1 MTSAKHAKNVSTA
14 GHFELTID
22 GHKTTAF
29 LKSVDGGQVKTSII
43 DEPIGHGNQRIK
55 HTSVAEIEPITI
67 DFGFAGAADLLKWI
81 QDSWRRE
88 FGRRSGEIIH
98 ANFDM
103 QPTYQYQF
111 YDALLLETV
120 FPALDGNSKDA
131 GYVKIKVQ
139 PERMV
144 EERKSGGP
152 QISGKMGSKQ
162 KLWSLSSF
170 RFELDGIPEMKF
182 VNHIDSFTVKQGVKK
197 MYTGIDRFPQIEP
210 TKLEFPNISG
220 TLAAGYCDALLK
232 WHGETNHR
240 GATDPKV
247 QKHGAIEFLGPDKST
262 VLYRIEL
269 YEVGLYA
276 LSMPASTANAEQI
289 KRIKFEL
296 YVGRMDIDGKG
307 SLGLE

>member
-1 MTSAKHAKNVSTA
+1 MSIPGSAKNVSSA
-14 GHFELTID
+14 GHFQLSID
-22 GHKTTAF
+22 GHKSTAY
-29 LKSVDGGQVKTSII
+29 LKSVDGGHVKSSII

-55 HTSVAEIEPITI
+55 HTAIAEIEPITI
-67 DFGFAGAADLLKWI
+67 DFGFAGAADVLKWI

-88 FGRRSGEIIH
+88 YSRRSGEILH
-98 ANFDM
+98 ANFDLR
-103 QPTYQYQF
+103 PTYLYQF
-111 YDALLLETV
+111 FDALLLETV

-131 GYVKIKVQ
+131 GYVKIKLQ

-144 EERKSGGP
+144 EQKQNGGP
-152 QISGKMGSKQ
+152 QLEGTFGSKQ

-170 RFELDGIPEMKF
+170 RLVIDGIPEMQF
-182 VNHIDSFTVKQGVKK
+182 VNHIDSFTVKQGIKK

-210 TKLEFPNISG
+210 TKLEFPHISG
-220 TLAAGYCDALLK
+220 TLAAGYCESLHK
-232 WHGETNHR
+232 WHEATNHR

-269 YEVGLYA
+269 YEVGLFSFQTA
-276 LSMPASTANAEQI
+276 SSTANAEQI
-289 KRIKFEL
+289 KRMKFEL